1 MDSKLYEI
9 VIASKVLEKIS
20 EISDYIADNFSET
33 FAKKRI
39 ADIFDSFET
48 LQMFPQVGF
57 DADERVGFRIDN
69 KHKIKG
75 VVILGKYIALYSI
88 DEKKFLVN
96 IVYLFST
103 KEDYM
108 NALKRERK

>member
-20 EISDYIADNFSET
+20 EIGDYIADNFSET

-88 DEKKFLVN
+88 DEKNSSLILYIYFQ
-96 IVYLFST
+96 
-103 KEDYM
+103 
-108 NALKRERK
+108 LKRIT